1 MKKIFTIASVFI
13 VIAVILNGVG
23 IFATTKNIDDIK
35 KEFVN
40 QSENNSSE
48 FVQSDFISN
57 DDWDYVTYVSKNTG
71 NTGFEMYLIRS
82 TDFLCF
88 NNLNRFKIV
97 EHFVGDAD
105 SIIDYDY
112 SEISIQNE
120 QEKVFFVYSSNSSY
134 ISKIKCEFV
143 GASGNIQFEELGVSY
158 NMPFSIS
165 VILQENDMKLNAMEC
180 LDADENTLFSC
191 GEFTTN

>member
-1 MKKIFTIASVFI
+1 MRKVFSFTSIII
-13 VIAVILNGVG
+13 VSAVALSGV
-23 IFATTKNIDDIK
+23 IMLLTTKSIDDIRTDFLK
-35 KEFVN
+35 
-40 QSENNSSE
+40 QSETDALE
-48 FVQSDFISN
+48 FLQSDFINN
-57 DDWDYVTYVSKNTG
+57 DDWDYATYISVNNNDVKS
-71 NTGFEMYLIRS
+71 EMYLVRN
-82 TDFLCF
+82 TDFLFF
-88 NNLNRFKIV
+88 NHLNRFKIV

-112 SEISIQNE
+112 SEIAIQNE
-120 QEKVFFVYSSNSSY
+120 QEKVFFVYSSNSSH

>member
-1 MKKIFTIASVFI
+1 MKKIFTIASAFI

-40 QSENNSSE
+40 QSENDSSE

-57 DDWDYVTYVSKNTG
+57 DDWDYVTYVSKNTI
-71 NTGFEMYLIRS
+71 NPGFEMYLIRG

-97 EHFVGDAD
+97 EHFVSKSETIVA
-105 SIIDYDY
+105 YDY
-112 SEISIQNE
+112 SEISIQNNK
-120 QEKVFFVYSSNSSY
+120 EKVFFVYSDNSSH
-134 ISKIKCEFV
+134 ISQIECEFV
-143 GASGNIQFEELGVSY
+143 DASGNTQCEEIGVSY
-158 NMPFSIS
+158 DMPFSIG
-165 VILQENDMKLNAMEC
+165 VILKENNMELSAIKC
-180 LDADENTLFSC
+180 FDVSENEIFSY
-191 GEFTTN
+191 GEFITI